1 MKKNTKTTKR
11 KTTRQKKTRQKYL
24 GERIYFEVILM
35 IVLIPTIVLFL
46 VPIFNKPISEKPREP
61 LYEKIYKNS
70 GKYSIEVTTEKNVYR
85 LGDEMTLSIKNNS
98 GDSIYFEPC
107 EYLNNFEKKVNG
119 VWISER
125 SAVEDK
131 IYDANNFRREENVTN
146 CSVNLP
152 KSAGAGI
159 YRAVVRIY
167 YDCQMPGGDM
177 CSDSKVFYSNEF
189 KVIESQILSK

>member
-1 MKKNTKTTKR
+1 MKKNTTTKT
-11 KTTRQKKTRQKYL
+11 KTIRQKKKQQKYL
-24 GERIYFEVILM
+24 GGRIYFEVILM
-35 IVLIPTIVLFL
+35 VILIPTIALFL
-46 VPIFNKPISEKPREP
+46 VSIFNKPLFEKSREP
-61 LYEKIYKNS
+61 LYGRVYKNS
-70 GKYSIEVTTEKNVYR
+70 DKYSIEVTTEKNVYR

-131 IYDANNFRREENVTN
+131 IYDASNFRREENVTN

-189 KVIESQILSK
+189 RVIGGCPECR